1 MSDERVVRLVAV
13 GFLGLFLT
21 GCVMAERYEEQ
32 KKQTLNF
39 QRLLA
44 QEEKRTGDLDAELK
58 RTKAQ
63 ASELEARNRE
73 MTAQIQAVREQ
84 LASIQEEAAAARET
98 EGMRAQMRGGSKSKK
113 ARKKDRADMPAAV
126 AAPAAPEPAVAQ
138 APAPAPASAPSVD
151 SPAVHVVQAGET
163 VFRIARQ
170 NGVSVQQIR
179 QWNNLKNDVIEV
191 GQQLIV
197 APPQP

>member
-1 MSDERVVRLVAV
+1 MTYETTIMRLVTI
-13 GFLGLFLT
+13 GFSGVLLS
-21 GCVMAERYEEQ
+21 GCVMAEKYEAE
-32 KKQTLNF
+32 KSRSLNF

-58 RTKAQ
+58 HVKLQ
-63 ASELEARNRE
+63 ASELEGRNRE

-98 EGMRAQMRGGSKSKK
+98 EGMRGQMKKSKK
-113 ARKKDRADMPAAV
+113 AKQKAKPEEMM
-126 AAPAAPEPAVAQ
+126 AAPAPVTADPVPAG
-138 APAPAPASAPSVD
+138 S

-163 VFRIARQ
+163 VYRIARQ

-179 QWNNLKNDVIEV
+179 EWNNLKNDLIEV
-191 GQQLIV
+191 GQQLVV

>member
-1 MSDERVVRLVAV
+1 MTYATTTMRLALI
-13 GFLGLFLT
+13 GFSGVLLT
-21 GCVMAERYEEQ
+21 GCVMAEKYEAE
-32 KKQTLNF
+32 KARGLNF

-44 QEEKRTGDLDAELK
+44 QEEKRTGELDSELK
-58 RTKAQ
+58 RVKLQ
-63 ASELEARNRE
+63 ASELEGRNRE

-84 LASIQEEAAAARET
+84 LASIQEESAAARET
-98 EGMRAQMRGGSKSKK
+98 EGMRAQMKGGSKSKK
-113 ARKKDRADMPAAV
+113 AKQKAKPEAV
-126 AAPAAPEPAVAQ
+126 AA
-138 APAPAPASAPSVD
+138 APAPAMAEPTPTPEGS

-179 QWNNLKNDVIEV
+179 QWNNLKNDMIEV
-191 GQQLIV
+191 GQQLVV

>member
-1 MSDERVVRLVAV
+1 MTYETTVLRLAV
-13 GFLGLFLT
+13 IGFSGVLLT
-21 GCVMAERYEEQ
+21 GCVVAEKYETE
-32 KKQTLNF
+32 KNKSLNF

-58 RTKAQ
+58 RTKAL
-63 ASELEARNRE
+63 ASELEGRNRE

-84 LASIQEEAAAARET
+84 LASIQEEASAARET
-98 EGMRAQMRGGSKSKK
+98 EGMRAQIKGASKSKK
-113 ARKKDRADMPAAV
+113 AKKKDKADAV
-126 AAPAAPEPAVAQ
+126 AAVPAPASAEPAQ
-138 APAPAPASAPSVD
+138 APVPAPAPAGG

-163 VFRIARQ
+163 IFRIARQ

-191 GQQLIV
+191 GQQLVV
-197 APPQP
+197 AAPQP

>member
-1 MSDERVVRLVAV
+1 MTYETTIMRLAAI
-13 GFLGLFLT
+13 GFSGVMLT
-21 GCVMAERYEEQ
+21 GCVMAEKYEAE
-32 KKQTLNF
+32 KSRSLNF

-58 RTKAQ
+58 HVKLQ
-63 ASELEARNRE
+63 ASELEGRNRE

-98 EGMRAQMRGGSKSKK
+98 EGMRAQMKKSKK
-113 ARKKDRADMPAAV
+113 AKQKAKPEAMV
-126 AAPAAPEPAVAQ
+126 AAPAPVAADPVPAG
-138 APAPAPASAPSVD
+138 S

-163 VFRIARQ
+163 VYRIARQ

-179 QWNNLKNDVIEV
+179 DWNNLKNDMIEV
-191 GQQLIV
+191 GQQLVV

>member
-1 MSDERVVRLVAV
+1 MAYETTIMRLVAI
-13 GFLGLFLT
+13 GFSGVLLT
-21 GCVMAERYEEQ
+21 GCVMAEKYEAE
-32 KKQTLNF
+32 KSRSLNF

-44 QEEKRTGDLDAELK
+44 QEEKRTGDLDDELK
-58 RTKAQ
+58 RVKLQ
-63 ASELEARNRE
+63 AGELEGRNRE

-98 EGMRAQMRGGSKSKK
+98 EGMRAQMKKSKK
-113 ARKKDRADMPAAV
+113 AKQKAKPEAMA
-126 AAPAAPEPAVAQ
+126 AAPAPAAAEP
-138 APAPAPASAPSVD
+138 APAPAPVPTPAQAGS

-191 GQQLIV
+191 GQQLVV

>member
-1 MSDERVVRLVAV
+1 MTYETTIMRLAAI
-13 GFLGLFLT
+13 GFSGVLLT
-21 GCVMAERYEEQ
+21 GCVMAEKYEAE
-32 KKQTLNF
+32 KSRSLNF

-58 RTKAQ
+58 HVKLQ

-98 EGMRAQMRGGSKSKK
+98 EGMRAQMKGGSKSKK
-113 ARKKDRADMPAAV
+113 AKRQAKTDQAAV
-126 AAPAAPEPAVAQ
+126 APAPVAADPIPAQ
-138 APAPAPASAPSVD
+138 AGS

-163 VFRIARQ
+163 VYRIARQ

-191 GQQLIV
+191 GQQLVV

>member
-1 MSDERVVRLVAV
+1 MTCETTIMRLVAI
-13 GFLGLFLT
+13 GFSGVLLT
-21 GCVMAERYEEQ
+21 GCVMAEKYEAE
-32 KKQTLNF
+32 KSRSLNF

-58 RTKAQ
+58 RVKLQ
-63 ASELEARNRE
+63 ASEFEGRNRE

-98 EGMRAQMRGGSKSKK
+98 EGMRAQMKKSKK
-113 ARKKDRADMPAAV
+113 AKQKAKPEAMA
-126 AAPAAPEPAVAQ
+126 AAPAPAAAEL
-138 APAPAPASAPSVD
+138 APAPAPAQAGS

-191 GQQLIV
+191 GQQLVV

>member
-1 MSDERVVRLVAV
+1 MKDERAIRLAAV
-13 GFLGLFLT
+13 GLIGFFLT

-58 RTKAQ
+58 RTKAL
-63 ASELEARNRE
+63 ASELEGRNRE

-98 EGMRAQMRGGSKSKK
+98 EGMRAQMKKS
-113 ARKKDRADMPAAV
+113 RKTKQKTKPEEMMALPAPV
-126 AAPAAPEPAVAQ
+126 TPDPV
-138 APAPAPASAPSVD
+138 PAPAQAQAGS

>member
-1 MSDERVVRLVAV
+1 MAYEKVVRLALA
-13 GFLGLFLT
+13 GCMAMLMT
-21 GCVMAERYEEQ
+21 GCVMAEKYEAE
-32 KKQTLNF
+32 KARSLNF

-58 RTKAQ
+58 RTKTQ
-63 ASELEARNRE
+63 AGELEGRNRE
-73 MTAQIQAVREQ
+73 MAAQIQAVREQ

-98 EGMRAQMRGGSKSKK
+98 EGMRAQAKGGSKSKK
-113 ARKKDRADMPAAV
+113 ARKKDKADAV
-126 AAPAAPEPAVAQ
+126 AAAPAAPEPSAAQ
-138 APAPAPASAPSVD
+138 APAGGASA
-151 SPAVHVVQAGET
+151 VHIVQAGET
-163 VFRIARQ
+163 IFRIARQ

-191 GQQLIV
+191 GQQLAI

>member
-1 MSDERVVRLVAV
+1 MAYETTIVRLAAI
-13 GFLGLFLT
+13 GFSGVLLT
-21 GCVMAERYEEQ
+21 GCVMAEKYEAE
-32 KKQTLNF
+32 KSRSLNF

-58 RTKAQ
+58 RVKLQ
-63 ASELEARNRE
+63 ATELEGRNRE

-98 EGMRAQMRGGSKSKK
+98 EGMRAQMKKSKK
-113 ARKKDRADMPAAV
+113 AKLKAKPEAMA
-126 AAPAAPEPAVAQ
+126 AAPAPAMADL
-138 APAPAPASAPSVD
+138 APAPASAGS

-191 GQQLIV
+191 GQQLVV

>member
-1 MSDERVVRLVAV
+1 VPMTYETTIMRLAAI
-13 GFLGLFLT
+13 GFSGVLLT
-21 GCVMAERYEEQ
+21 GCVMAEKYEAE
-32 KKQTLNF
+32 KSRSLNF

-58 RTKAQ
+58 RVKVQ
-63 ASELEARNRE
+63 ATELEGRNRE

-98 EGMRAQMRGGSKSKK
+98 EGMRGTKKSKK
-113 ARKKDRADMPAAV
+113 AKQKAKPEEMM
-126 AAPAAPEPAVAQ
+126 AAPAPVTADPV
-138 APAPAPASAPSVD
+138 PAPAQAQAGS

-163 VFRIARQ
+163 VYRIARQ

-191 GQQLIV
+191 GQQLVV

>member
-1 MSDERVVRLVAV
+1 MAYEKVVRLALA
-13 GFLGLFLT
+13 GCMGMLMT
-21 GCVMAERYEEQ
+21 GCVMAEKYEAE
-32 KKQTLNF
+32 KARSLNF

-58 RTKAQ
+58 RTKTQ
-63 ASELEARNRE
+63 AGELEGRNLE

-98 EGMRAQMRGGSKSKK
+98 EGMRGQTKGASKSKK
-113 ARKKDRADMPAAV
+113 ARKKDKADAV
-126 AAPAAPEPAVAQ
+126 AAAPASASPEPAAAQ
-138 APAPAPASAPSVD
+138 APAGGA
-151 SPAVHVVQAGET
+151 PAVHVVQAGET
-163 VFRIARQ
+163 IFRIARQ

-191 GQQLIV
+191 GQQLMI
-197 APPQP
+197 APSQP

>member
-1 MSDERVVRLVAV
+1 MTYEMTMLRLAAI
-13 GFLGLFLT
+13 GFSGVLLT
-21 GCVMAERYEEQ
+21 GCVMSEKYESE
-32 KKQTLNF
+32 KNKSLNF

-63 ASELEARNRE
+63 ASELEGRNRE

-84 LASIQEEAAAARET
+84 LASIQEEAAASRET
-98 EGMRAQMRGGSKSKK
+98 EGMRSQIKGASKSKK
-113 ARKKDRADMPAAV
+113 ARKKDKADAV
-126 AAPAAPEPAVAQ
+126 AA
-138 APAPAPASAPSVD
+138 APAPASAEPAQTTAPVPAPAQAGG

-163 VFRIARQ
+163 IFRIARQ

-191 GQQLIV
+191 GQQLVI

>member
-1 MSDERVVRLVAV
+1 MRHERAVRLAAA
-13 GFLGLFLT
+13 GAIGLFLT
-21 GCVMAERYEEQ
+21 GCVMAEKYEEQ
-32 KKQTLNF
+32 RKQTLNF

-58 RTKAQ
+58 RVKTQ
-63 ASELEARNRE
+63 ASELEGRNRE

-98 EGMRAQMRGGSKSKK
+98 EGMRAQMKKSRKTKQK
-113 ARKKDRADMPAAV
+113 AKPEEMM
-126 AAPAAPEPAVAQ
+126 AAPAPVTPDPVPAQ
-138 APAPAPASAPSVD
+138 APAPAQTGN

>member
-1 MSDERVVRLVAV
+1 MTYETTIMRLVAI
-13 GFLGLFLT
+13 GFSGVLLT
-21 GCVMAERYEEQ
+21 GCVMAEKYEAE
-32 KKQTLNF
+32 KSRSLNF

-58 RTKAQ
+58 RVKLQ
-63 ASELEARNRE
+63 AGELEGRNRE

-98 EGMRAQMRGGSKSKK
+98 EGMRAQTKKSKK
-113 ARKKDRADMPAAV
+113 AKQKAKPEAMAAV
-126 AAPAAPEPAVAQ
+126 
-138 APAPAPASAPSVD
+138 PAPAMADPAPALVPALTPAPAGS

-191 GQQLIV
+191 GQQLVV
-197 APPQP
+197 APPKP

>member
-1 MSDERVVRLVAV
+1 MTYETTIMRLAAI
-13 GFLGLFLT
+13 GFSGVMLT
-21 GCVMAERYEEQ
+21 GCVMAEKYEAE
-32 KKQTLNF
+32 KSRSLNF

-58 RTKAQ
+58 HVKLQ
-63 ASELEARNRE
+63 ASELEGRNRE

-98 EGMRAQMRGGSKSKK
+98 EEMRAQMKKSKK
-113 ARKKDRADMPAAV
+113 AKQKAKPEAMV
-126 AAPAAPEPAVAQ
+126 AAPAPVAADPVPAG
-138 APAPAPASAPSVD
+138 S

-163 VFRIARQ
+163 VYRIARQ

-179 QWNNLKNDVIEV
+179 DWNNLKNDMIEV
-191 GQQLIV
+191 GQQLVV

>member
-1 MSDERVVRLVAV
+1 MTYETTIMRLAAI
-13 GFLGLFLT
+13 GFSGVLLS
-21 GCVMAERYEEQ
+21 GCVMAEKYEAE
-32 KKQTLNF
+32 KSRSLNF

-58 RTKAQ
+58 HVKLQ
-63 ASELEARNRE
+63 ASELEGRNRE

-98 EGMRAQMRGGSKSKK
+98 EGMRGQMKKSKK
-113 ARKKDRADMPAAV
+113 AKQKAKPEAMV
-126 AAPAAPEPAVAQ
+126 AAPAPVAADPVPAG
-138 APAPAPASAPSVD
+138 S

-163 VFRIARQ
+163 VYRIARQ

-179 QWNNLKNDVIEV
+179 DWNDLKNDMIEV
-191 GQQLIV
+191 GQQLVV

>member
-1 MSDERVVRLVAV
+1 MTYETTIMRLAAI
-13 GFLGLFLT
+13 GFSGVLLT
-21 GCVMAERYEEQ
+21 GCVMAEKYEAE
-32 KKQTLNF
+32 KSRSLNF

-58 RTKAQ
+58 HVKLQ

-98 EGMRAQMRGGSKSKK
+98 EGMRAQMKKSKK
-113 ARKKDRADMPAAV
+113 AKQKAKPEEMM
-126 AAPAAPEPAVAQ
+126 AAPAPVTADPVPAQ
-138 APAPAPASAPSVD
+138 APAGS

-163 VFRIARQ
+163 VYRIARQ

-179 QWNNLKNDVIEV
+179 EWNNLKNDVIEV
-191 GQQLIV
+191 GQQLVV

>member
-1 MSDERVVRLVAV
+1 MTYETTIVRLVAI
-13 GFLGLFLT
+13 GFSGVLLT
-21 GCVMAERYEEQ
+21 GCVMAEKYEAE
-32 KKQTLNF
+32 KSRSLNF

-58 RTKAQ
+58 RVKLQ
-63 ASELEARNRE
+63 AGEMEGRNRE

-98 EGMRAQMRGGSKSKK
+98 EGMRAQTKKSKK
-113 ARKKDRADMPAAV
+113 TKQKARPEAV
-126 AAPAAPEPAVAQ
+126 AAV
-138 APAPAPASAPSVD
+138 PAPAMADPVPTLAPVPAQAGGAPV
-151 SPAVHVVQAGET
+151 VHVVQAGET

-191 GQQLIV
+191 GQQLVV

>member
-1 MSDERVVRLVAV
+1 MTYETTIMRLAAI
-13 GFLGLFLT
+13 GFSGVMLT
-21 GCVMAERYEEQ
+21 GCVMAEKYEAE
-32 KKQTLNF
+32 KSRSLNF

-58 RTKAQ
+58 HVKLQ
-63 ASELEARNRE
+63 ASELEGRNRE

-98 EGMRAQMRGGSKSKK
+98 EEMRAQMKKSKK
-113 ARKKDRADMPAAV
+113 AKQKAKPEAMA
-126 AAPAAPEPAVAQ
+126 AAPAPVVAD
-138 APAPAPASAPSVD
+138 PAPAPVQAEG

-163 VFRIARQ
+163 VYRIARQ

-191 GQQLIV
+191 GQQLVV

>member
-1 MSDERVVRLVAV
+1 MKDERVIRLAAV
-13 GFLGLFLT
+13 GFLGFFLT

-58 RTKAQ
+58 RTKAL
-63 ASELEARNRE
+63 ASELEGRNRE

-98 EGMRAQMRGGSKSKK
+98 EGMRAQMKKS
-113 ARKKDRADMPAAV
+113 RKTKQKTKPEEMMALPAPV
-126 AAPAAPEPAVAQ
+126 TPDPVPTPAQ
-138 APAPAPASAPSVD
+138 AQAGS

>member
-1 MSDERVVRLVAV
+1 MAYETTIVRLAAI
-13 GFLGLFLT
+13 GFSGVLLT
-21 GCVMAERYEEQ
+21 GCVMAEKYEAE
-32 KKQTLNF
+32 KSRSLNF

-58 RTKAQ
+58 RVKLQ
-63 ASELEARNRE
+63 ATELEGRNRE

-98 EGMRAQMRGGSKSKK
+98 EGMRAQMKKSKK
-113 ARKKDRADMPAAV
+113 AKQKAKPEAMA
-126 AAPAAPEPAVAQ
+126 AAPAPAMADL
-138 APAPAPASAPSVD
+138 APAPASAGS

-191 GQQLIV
+191 GQQLVV

>member
-1 MSDERVVRLVAV
+1 MAYETTIMRLVAI
-13 GFLGLFLT
+13 GFSGVLLT
-21 GCVMAERYEEQ
+21 GCVMAEKYEAE
-32 KKQTLNF
+32 KSRSLNF

-58 RTKAQ
+58 RTKLQ
-63 ASELEARNRE
+63 AGELEGRNRE

-98 EGMRAQMRGGSKSKK
+98 EGMRAQMKKSKK
-113 ARKKDRADMPAAV
+113 AKQKAKPEAMAA
-126 AAPAAPEPAVAQ
+126 
-138 APAPAPASAPSVD
+138 APAPAAAELAPAPATAPAGSA
-151 SPAVHVVQAGET
+151 PAVHVVQAGET

-191 GQQLIV
+191 GQQLVV

>member
-1 MSDERVVRLVAV
+1 MAYETTVMRLVAI
-13 GFLGLFLT
+13 GFSGVLLT
-21 GCVMAERYEEQ
+21 GCVMAEKYEAE
-32 KKQTLNF
+32 KSRSLNF

-58 RTKAQ
+58 RVKLQ
-63 ASELEARNRE
+63 AGEMEGRNRE

-98 EGMRAQMRGGSKSKK
+98 EGMRAQTKKSKK
-113 ARKKDRADMPAAV
+113 AKQKAKPEAMAAV
-126 AAPAAPEPAVAQ
+126 
-138 APAPAPASAPSVD
+138 PAPAMADPVPTLAPVPVPAQAGGAPV
-151 SPAVHVVQAGET
+151 VHVVQAGET

-191 GQQLIV
+191 GQQLVV

>member
-1 MSDERVVRLVAV
+1 MAYEKVLRLAAA
-13 GFLGLFLT
+13 GCIGMLMT
-21 GCVMAERYEEQ
+21 GCVMAEKYEAE
-32 KKQTLNF
+32 KARSLNF

-63 ASELEARNRE
+63 AGELEGRNRE
-73 MTAQIQAVREQ
+73 MAAQIQAVREQ

-98 EGMRAQMRGGSKSKK
+98 EGMRTQAKGAKK
-113 ARKKDRADMPAAV
+113 AKRKAKPEAAAASPVPEAAV
-126 AAPAAPEPAVAQ
+126 PAAAPAPVPDGG
-138 APAPAPASAPSVD
+138 APS
-151 SPAVHVVQAGET
+151 VHVVQAGET
-163 VFRIARQ
+163 IFRIARQ